1 MMQRSLSVGGAT
13 TGETTLAFRYLF
25 LFRRVV
31 VSLALVG
38 AVLAWVHQFPALTA
52 ALVCVGIGELLEV
65 QLLHQRAALARALAD
80 RPQTYGSTS
89 SVTRLNW
96 PHWSQPVIRSAT
108 SLMPISL

>member
-52 ALVCVGIGELLEV
+52 ALVCVGIGELLESSYYISV
-65 QLLHQRAALARALAD
+65 LRWRERLPTDLRRTAAL
-80 RPQTYGSTS
+80 P
-89 SVTRLNW
+89 
-96 PHWSQPVIRSAT
+96 RSPA
-108 SLMPISL
+108 